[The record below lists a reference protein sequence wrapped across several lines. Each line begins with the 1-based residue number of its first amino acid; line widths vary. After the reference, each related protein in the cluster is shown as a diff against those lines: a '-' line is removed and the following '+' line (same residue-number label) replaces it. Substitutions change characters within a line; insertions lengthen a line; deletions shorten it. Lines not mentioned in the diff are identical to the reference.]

1 MKKTLVLY
9 FSSFNRRKRI
19 IFALASLLIG
29 FFASLGYL
37 MSFYDDVYL
46 IPKFIYIPH
55 VDAGVVISFIIN
67 TISFALIALLV
78 IIVVDFISLRIRD
91 HKEKEVEERAPK
103 KFFWIAAGVLGL
115 AWMPYYLSTY
125 PGGLFYDTFESAWMA
140 QTMDDYGIRFLN
152 SHYPVVDALFL
163 RGIYLF
169 NTEYFPSLKETF
181 IKEGMID
188 RVVLNSHW
196 SMTDEMIYAMITAGI
211 VEYIAMVLVMAYVVH
226 WMRKMGLKRWL
237 SYIVLAFIAIFPLF
251 PLYAV
256 SVWKDTPFNLALIV
270 FVLTL
275 AEFIFSKGE
284 LLKDR
289 KYFRKFILLSILLA
303 ILRNNGIYILAVVF
317 AIMAIYL
324 FVKDHAAMF
333 KKYAKF
339 FILTPMIIVSV
350 LILHGPV
357 YDRLGFNAKY
367 NTGEMLGIPVRQL
380 AYISFYDYELPEE
393 DQAYLD
399 SIMGKNF
406 VKEFYAPM
414 IADTIKFNNPNLIEG
429 GFDNK
434 VIENDKL
441 KFAMFYLKLWT
452 MHPKAMIKAYIMA
465 TAGFY
470 SPRINNGFG
479 YAQIKPWDDPDF
491 GVYRYDLFEKMFGFS
506 IYEKIENMA
515 PISAAYFL
523 FTMIITAAILWV
535 RKSYTKLIV
544 LIPGFVTWLTVMIA
558 TPVTISLR
566 YVYILVLM
574 VPVEIY
580 LLTTKRISLK
590 KSED

>member
-1 MKKTLVLY
+1 MKQALVLY

-19 IFALASLLIG
+19 IFVLASLLIG
-29 FFASLGYL
+29 FFISIGYL
-37 MSFYDDVYL
+37 MSFYDNVYL
-46 IPKFIYIPH
+46 IPEFIYFLN
-55 VDAGVVISFIIN
+55 VDVGTVISFMIN
-67 TISFALIALLV
+67 TFSFGLIAFLL
-78 IIVVDFISLRIRD
+78 IVLIDFISLRIRD
-91 HKEKEVEERAPK
+91 QREKTVEDRSSK
-103 KFFWIAAGVLGL
+103 KFFWIAAGVLGF
-115 AWMPYYLSTY
+115 AWMPYYLTAY
-125 PGGLFYDTFESAWMA
+125 PGGFFYDTFESAWMA
-140 QTMDDYGIRFLN
+140 QTIDDHGIRFLN
-152 SHYPVVDALFL
+152 SHYPVIDALFL

-188 RVVLNSHW
+188 RIMLNSRW
-196 SMTDEMIYAMITAGI
+196 FITDEIIYAMIIAGI
-211 VEYIAMVLVMAYVVH
+211 IEYIAMVLVMAYVVH
-226 WMRKMGLKRWL
+226 WMRKYGLKRWL
-237 SYIVLAFIAIFPLF
+237 SYVVLAFIAIFPLF

-256 SVWKDTPFNLALIV
+256 SVWKDTPFNLALIML
-270 FVLTL
+270 VLAL
-275 AEFIFSKGE
+275 AEFIFSRGE

-289 KYFRKFILLSILLA
+289 KYFRKFILLSVLLA
-303 ILRNNGIYILAVVF
+303 VLRNNGVYILVVIF
-317 AIMAIYL
+317 ATMAIYL
-324 FVKDHAAMF
+324 FVKEHADMF

-339 FILTPMIIVSV
+339 FIVTPIIIVSV
-350 LILHGPV
+350 LIIHGPI

-380 AYISFYDYELPEE
+380 AYISYYDYELSDE
-393 DQAYLD
+393 DQAYLE

-406 VKEFYAPM
+406 VKKFYAPM
-414 IADTIKFNNPNLIEG
+414 IADTIKFNHPDIIEG
-429 GFDNK
+429 GFNNK
-434 VIENDKL
+434 VIEGDKI
-441 KFAMFYLKLWT
+441 KFAAFYLKLWA

-470 SPRINNGFG
+470 SPRINNGYG

-491 GVYRYDLFEKMFGFS
+491 GVYRYDLFEKIFGFS
-506 IYEKIENMA
+506 IYDNIAKMA

-523 FTMIITAAILWV
+523 FTLIITAAILWV
-535 RKSYTKLIV
+535 RKSNLKLIV
-544 LIPGFVTWLTVMIA
+544 LIPGFVTWLTVMVA

-580 LLTTKRISLK
+580 LITTKKIVLK

>member
-1 MKKTLVLY
+1 MKKALILY
-9 FSSFNRRKRI
+9 FSSFSRRKRI

-55 VDAGVVISFIIN
+55 VDAGVVISFIVN
-67 TISFALIALLV
+67 TISFALVALLV
-78 IIVVDFISLRIRD
+78 MIVIDFVSLRIRD

-303 ILRNNGIYILAVVF
+303 ILRNNGIYILAVIF

-324 FVKDHAAMF
+324 FMKDHAAMF
-333 KKYAKF
+333 KKHAKF
-339 FILTPMIIVSV
+339 FILTPMVIVSV

-406 VKEFYAPM
+406 VKKFYAPM

-470 SPRINNGFG
+470 SPRINNG
-479 YAQIKPWDDPDF
+479 
-491 GVYRYDLFEKMFGFS
+491 
-506 IYEKIENMA
+506 
-515 PISAAYFL
+515 
-523 FTMIITAAILWV
+523 
-535 RKSYTKLIV
+535 
-544 LIPGFVTWLTVMIA
+544 
-558 TPVTISLR
+558 SL
-566 YVYILVLM
+566 
-574 VPVEIY
+574 
-580 LLTTKRISLK
+580 
-590 KSED
+590 

>member
-1 MKKTLVLY
+1 MKRALVLY

-29 FFASLGYL
+29 FFFSLGYL
-37 MSFYDDVYL
+37 MSFYDNVYL

-55 VDAGVVISFIIN
+55 LDVGMVISFIIN
-67 TISFALIALLV
+67 TLSFGLIALLAIMV
-78 IIVVDFISLRIRD
+78 IDFITLQIRNR
-91 HKEKEVEERAPK
+91 KEKEVEERSSK

-115 AWMPYYLSTY
+115 AWLPYFLSTY
-125 PGGLFYDTFESAWMA
+125 PGGLFYDTFESAYMA
-140 QTMDDYGIRFLN
+140 QTMDDYGIRFVN
-152 SHYPVVDALFL
+152 SHYPVIDALFL
-163 RGIYLF
+163 RGLYLF

-181 IKEGMID
+181 IPEGMVD
-188 RVVLNSHW
+188 RIELNAHW
-196 SMTDEMIYAMITAGI
+196 SMTDEMIYAMIIAGI
-211 VEYIAMVLVMAYVVH
+211 VQYIAMILVMAYVVH
-226 WMRKMGLKRWL
+226 WMRKHGLKRWL
-237 SYIVLAFIAIFPLF
+237 SYIVLAFVALFPLF

-256 SVWKDTPFNLALIV
+256 SVWKDTPYNLALIM
-270 FVLTL
+270 FVLVL

-289 KYFRKFILLSILLA
+289 KYFTKFIILSIL
-303 ILRNNGIYILAVVF
+303 ICVLRNNGVYALVVIYAVMV
-317 AIMAIYL
+317 IYL
-324 FVKDHAAMF
+324 FVKNHAAMF

-339 FILTPMIIVSV
+339 FIFAPIIVIV
-350 LILHGPV
+350 TLVIHGPV

-380 AYISFYDYELPEE
+380 AYISFYDYELSDE
-393 DQAYLD
+393 DQAYLN
-399 SIMGKNF
+399 SIMDKKF
-406 VKEFYAPM
+406 VKKFYAPM
-414 IADTIKFNNPNLIEG
+414 IADTIKFNNPDLVEG
-429 GFDNK
+429 GFDSK
-434 VIENDKL
+434 VIEQDKM
-441 KFAMFYLKLWT
+441 KFAVFYTKMWFT
-452 MHPKAMIKAYIMA
+452 HPKAMIKAYIMA

-479 YAQIKPWDDPDF
+479 YAQTKPWDDPYF
-491 GVYRYDLFEKMFGFS
+491 GVDRYDLFEKIFGFS
-506 IYEKIENMA
+506 IYDKIENMA

-535 RKSYTKLIV
+535 RKSYSKLII
-544 LIPGFVTWLTVMIA
+544 LIPGLVTWLTVMIA

-580 LLTTKRISLK
+580 LLTTKKISLK
-590 KSED
+590 KSDD